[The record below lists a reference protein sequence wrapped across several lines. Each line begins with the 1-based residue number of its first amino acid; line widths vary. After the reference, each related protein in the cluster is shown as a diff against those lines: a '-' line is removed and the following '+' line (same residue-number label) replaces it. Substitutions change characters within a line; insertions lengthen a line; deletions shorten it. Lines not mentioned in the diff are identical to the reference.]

1 MIIKECRILTVA
13 LSVCVVTG
21 WAGGS
26 SARLSPEQESLRG
39 VKSITV
45 HASCSGDAKEA
56 GLSEERIRKDV
67 RKQLETAGVKVM
79 PSQVWGTV
87 PGRCRL
93 RVMVKIYKPPR
104 METLIYNLKVDFLQ
118 TVTLERNP
126 EMKIDATTWELTWF
140 ANGSEGSLA
149 EAVAQNLKVLTASF
163 IKDYRAANPKDAG
176 SADADGTDNASASV
190 PKSRNLQKSASV
202 ANRHGFVASKASG
215 VFHRPDCRWAL
226 NISEENLVSFKS
238 RNEAANSGKRPCKTC
253 NP

>member
-21 WAGGS
+21 WAGDS
-26 SARLSPEQESLRG
+26 SARLSPEQESLKG

-56 GLSEERIRKDV
+56 GLREERIRKDV

-93 RVMVKIYKPPR
+93 RVMAKVYKPPR